1 MLVSF
6 CVIAYNEEKAL
17 DSLFKD
23 IIAQDYPHG
32 NIEVILVNAMSTDQ
46 TRRKMKHFQKRI
58 MALEELLFWIM
69 RRKFRQQDGM

>member
-23 IIAQDYPHG
+23 IIAQDYPHEKME
-32 NIEVILVNAMSTDQ
+32 IVLVNAMSTDK
-46 TRRKMKHFQKRI
+46 REKRWKNSQKRI
-58 MALEELLFWIM
+58 MGSEEL
-69 RRKFRQQDGM
+69 